1 MTISVKT
8 PKIEYDTEEER
19 KEILKRYRK
28 LYRSV
33 KPYFKDGDA
42 NLVKDAFKTASDA
55 HREMRRKTGEP
66 YIYHPIEVA
75 QIAVDE
81 INLGPTAVAAAL
93 LHDVVEDT
101 DWTVGDVQ
109 QQFGEKVAKI
119 VDGVTK
125 IPFEKELEWANNAS
139 SQAENFRK
147 MLLALSDDARVIF
160 IKLADRLHNMRTLGA
175 MPRPKQLKIASETIY
190 IYAPLAHRLGLYK
203 IKSELEDLY
212 LKYTQE
218 ETYRDIAQKLRQ
230 TKAKRNKYIQEFITP
245 LQEALDKQGFKA
257 KVIGRPKSIYSIWNK
272 MKRQNVTFDKI
283 YDLFA
288 IRIILDTEEEN
299 EKTDC
304 WRIYSLVTDHYR
316 PNPDR
321 LRDWISIPKSNGYES
336 LHTTVMGPEGRWVE
350 VQIRTQRMNEIAEK
364 GYAAHW
370 KYKERRKQA
379 SGKVEDEKQGLD
391 GWLQALREMREQNE
405 GLTALEFIDDF
416 RANLYNEEVF
426 VFTPKGDLKT
436 LPKGATA
443 LDFAYEIHSEVGNNC
458 LGAKINQKIVPLNY
472 TLKNGDQVEILTSKK
487 QKPATD
493 WLQIVV
499 TAKAKSNIRDFI
511 RKERRDTLKEGR
523 EILDKKLKQI
533 NLEFSDSL
541 LNQLRNY
548 LDLKHPSDVLL
559 QLGNG
564 YLSPSK
570 ITKFR
575 NWKQRSE
582 NKEARK
588 EEGKIAT
595 IPIPPKKEQ
604 EPIVIGEDS
613 QLDYTLATCC
623 NPIMGDDI
631 FGYITVSDGIKIH
644 RANCP
649 NAPALLANYGY
660 RVIRAVW
667 KSEQNES
674 FLVELGIKGND
685 RIGLIQDV
693 TRIISNNMKVNIE
706 SINLGKADEGIFEG
720 CIRLYVSD
728 VNHLGLL
735 KNKLSKVEGV
745 VGVERLDE
753 V

>member
-1 MTISVKT
+1 MTISVKM
-8 PKIEYDTEEER
+8 PEIEYDTEEER

-33 KPYFKDGDA
+33 KPYFKEGDA

-81 INLGPTAVAAAL
+81 ISLGPTAVAAAL

-101 DWTVGDVQ
+101 DATVKDIE
-109 QQFGEKVAKI
+109 QQFGKKVAQI

-257 KVIGRPKSIYSIWNK
+257 RVIGRSKSIYSIWNK
-272 MKRQNVTFDKI
+272 MRRQNVTFDKI

-288 IRIILDTEEEN
+288 IRVILDTEEDA

-350 VQIRTQRMNEIAEK
+350 VQIRTQRMDEIAEK

-370 KYKERRKQA
+370 KYKERRKQTK
-379 SGKVEDEKQGLD
+379 GIVEDEKRGLD

-405 GLTALEFIDDF
+405 GQTALEFVDDF
-416 RANLYNEEVF
+416 RANLFNEEVF

-443 LDFAYEIHSEVGNNC
+443 LDFAYEIHTEVGNSC

-472 TLKNGDQVEILTSKK
+472 NLKNGDQVEILTSKK

-499 TAKAKSNIRDFI
+499 TGKAKSNIRDFI

-582 NKEARK
+582 DKEARK
-588 EEGKIAT
+588 TEGNSST

-604 EPIVIGEDS
+604 EPIVIGENS

-623 NPIMGDDI
+623 NPIRGDDI
-631 FGYITVSDGIKIH
+631 FGYITINNGIKIH
-644 RANCP
+644 RATCP

-728 VNHLGLL
+728 VNHLSLL
-735 KNKLSKVEGV
+735 RNKLTKVEGV
-745 VGVERLDE
+745 VSVDRLDE